1 VQVTD
6 ITIRPTAKFLKAGAL
21 LAAILFIAL
30 EVLYLMYEKDK
41 LPQWVM
47 IGPPLIMLWPLSRW
61 IRRQSTNVTIIGDRL
76 RYESG
81 MAAKT
86 TRTIQLTKIQDVRVE
101 QGMLQRVFGVGNIS
115 IETAGEASRLT
126 IVHVDHPQPLAD
138 ELLDR
143 AQHHNAVTGT
153 GTAPGIAP
161 RVPPQ

>member
-1 VQVTD
+1 MTD

-30 EVLYLMYEKDK
+30 EVLYLRYGQDK

-61 IRRQSTNVTIIGDRL
+61 IRRQSTKVTIVGDRL

-101 QGMLQRVFGVGNIS
+101 QRMLQRVFGVGNIS

-126 IVHVDHPQPLAD
+126 IVHVDNPQPLAD

-143 AQHHNAVTGT
+143 AQRHNAVTGT
-153 GTAPGIAP
+153 GIAPG
-161 RVPPQ
+161 VPPQ